1 MVRDS
6 ADVAAAAMKARLDHE
21 KAFGEREPEA
31 ISLMEGV
38 KFGKPHLFQHQYF
51 PLVDI
56 FKRDL
61 LWLL

>member
-1 MVRDS
+1 MR
-6 ADVAAAAMKARLDHE
+6 ARLDHE
-21 KAFGEREPEA
+21 KAFGGREPEA
-31 ISLMEGV
+31 ISLMERV
-38 KFGKPHLFQHQYF
+38 KFGKPHLFQQQYF